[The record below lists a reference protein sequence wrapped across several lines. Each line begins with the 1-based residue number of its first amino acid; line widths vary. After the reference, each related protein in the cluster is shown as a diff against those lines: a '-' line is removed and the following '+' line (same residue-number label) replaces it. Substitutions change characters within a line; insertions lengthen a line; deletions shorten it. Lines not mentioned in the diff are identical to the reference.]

1 MMDYYE
7 IPVSAVGVGTQP
19 SEEDGANLSYQEM
32 PGEMATFAMPLIPEP
47 EAVGHLQEAITL
59 LGNVQS
65 ALASY
70 RIDETERV
78 FDLTWLGKEELLLID
93 QILGEGEVSVVFNR
107 TLQARIQESVLAG
120 VWRVRYQ
127 DATGTVY
134 KDTLEV
140 AAFPGLI
147 REATF
152 VGAQAQISSL
162 KSELPEGVQN
172 ALPLIA
178 ELNEKSAAYHPGQ
191 PPHVINLTL
200 LPQTEQDLEFLAQ
213 QLGLGAVTILSR
225 GYGNCRITS
234 THTRSVWWVQYFNSQ
249 DMNIL
254 NTLEVV
260 DVPAVACAAQ
270 EDINDS
276 ADRLSEILEIYQ

>member
-1 MMDYYE
+1 
-7 IPVSAVGVGTQP
+7 
-19 SEEDGANLSYQEM
+19 
-32 PGEMATFAMPLIPEP
+32 
-47 EAVGHLQEAITL
+47 
-59 LGNVQS
+59 VQS
-65 ALASY
+65 ALARY
-70 RIDETERV
+70 RVGETELV
-78 FDLTWLGKEELLLID
+78 FDLTWMGKDDLLLID

-127 DATGTVY
+127 DATGQVY

-140 AAFPGLI
+140 AAIPGLI
-147 REATF
+147 RDATF
-152 VGAQAQISSL
+152 VGAQAQVSSL
-162 KSELPEGVQN
+162 ESGAPEGVQN

-178 ELNEKSAAYHPGQ
+178 ELNEKSATYEPSQ

-213 QLGLGAVTILSR
+213 QLGTGSVTILSR

-234 THTRSVWWVQYFNSQ
+234 THTQFVWWVQYFNSQ
-249 DMNIL
+249 EMNIL

-260 DVPAVACAAQ
+260 EVPAVACAAQ
-270 EDINDS
+270 EDIDDS
-276 ADRLSEILEIYQ
+276 AERLCEILEIYQ